1 MGILYIECFSHGGNM
16 KLKAQNTVELV
27 IMVSLVVVVVIS
39 IFMFMGGSTQKMA
52 NLSKIDDSRIGNSSS
67 VSIGSGSSTN
77 TVDVETA
84 GALQSNIATMSQ
96 SSIERQLASSSAYS
110 YLASNATKDERD
122 IFDLANDLIEECGL
136 HDIDKFIKPII
147 DEDKAMKNLALLV
160 IESTSIV
167 NQQINKKEDVSP
179 TYAPFISAM
188 RQVMPNNK

>member
-1 MGILYIECFSHGGNM
+1 M

-96 SSIERQLASSSAYS
+96 AAIESQLASSSAYS
-110 YLASNATKDERD
+110 YLASKATKDERD

-147 DEDKAMKNLALLV
+147 NEDKARKNLALLV
-160 IESTSIV
+160 VKSSSIIK
-167 NQQINKKEDVSP
+167 QKIDEGSGGSQTYVS
-179 TYAPFISAM
+179 FISAM
-188 RQVMPNNK
+188 EQLMPNIK